1 MLFSRGADVAHMS
14 VAIRVRDVMSS
25 PVRTTAPDT
34 AAADAAGT
42 CTAEAIGSLAVVDD
56 GELVGIV
63 TSDDFVRLLAESA
76 DPATRPVSAF
86 MSAPVETI
94 DPEASVSEAV
104 AAMVDAGVARLV
116 VVEDGAPVG
125 LVSTDDVIRYVP
137 QVFHRQQVA
146 APVPEEHRYS
156 VRQETAYEQ
165 EDWGFE
171 CVCRDDAAVSV
182 GDRVTFTKPISE
194 GDVRSFA
201 AASGDTNRLHLD
213 DEFAA
218 GTRFGRRI
226 VHGTLVSGLISA
238 ALARLPGL
246 TIYISQDLSFLA
258 PVDIGDRVS
267 AVCTVVDSLDGDR
280 YALTTDVLGDDGE
293 PVVEGEATVLID
305 DAPEV
310 GHREVE
316 AVA

>member
-1 MLFSRGADVAHMS
+1 MS
-14 VAIRVRDVMSS
+14 VPIRVRDVMSS

-34 AAADAAGT
+34 AAAEAAAT
-42 CTAEAIGSLAVVDD
+42 CTAEAIGSLAVVED
-56 GELVGIV
+56 GDLVGIV
-63 TSDDFVRLLAESA
+63 TSDDFVRLLGASD
-76 DPATRPVSAF
+76 DPGSQPVSAF
-86 MSAPVETI
+86 MSAPVETVAP
-94 DPEASVSEAV
+94 DASVSEVV
-104 AAMVDAGVARLV
+104 AAMVEAGVARLV
-116 VVEDGAPVG
+116 VVEDGDPVG
-125 LVSTDDVIRYVP
+125 LVSTDDVIRHVP
-137 QVFHRQQVA
+137 QVFHRQQIAA
-146 APVPEEHRYS
+146 APPETHRYS

-165 EDWGFE
+165 DDWAFE
-171 CVCRDDAAVSV
+171 CVCRNEEVVSV
-182 GDRVTFTKPISE
+182 GDRVTFSKTLSE

-226 VHGTLVSGLISA
+226 VHGTLVSGLVSA

-280 YALTTDVLGDDGE
+280 YELTTDVLDEDGGT
-293 PVVEGEATVLID
+293 VVEGEAIVLID
-305 DAPEV
+305 DAPPV
-310 GHREVE
+310 GRVEVE
-316 AVA
+316 TVA